1 MSLIPGHSDSEQDDP
16 AGARPGLSRV
26 QRGAGRRVGGCGG
39 WGGGFDAQKH
49 IREGAPPERM
59 GSSRPGKCDGEVLS

>member
-1 MSLIPGHSDSEQDDP
+1 MTLLGLGLGSAGCSVGPG
-16 AGARPGLSRV
+16 
-26 QRGAGRRVGGCGG
+26 GG
-39 WGGGFDAQKH
+39 WGVAGDGGGFDAQKH